1 MSSAEAVR
9 PSTAG
14 AWLQL
19 ARISNTPTVVSN
31 TVAGAVLASA
41 TADAATVAL
50 VAVAMALFY
59 TAGMILNDVLD
70 LEVDRVE
77 RPERPLPSGVVSRQ
91 AAITAVAALFAIALA
106 LLLVEGLEPF
116 LAGIGLA
123 ALIVLY
129 DSWHKGNA
137 LSPVLMGGCRA
148 LVYVVAA
155 LAVTASVAL
164 EVWTAALVLLLYIV
178 GLTQVAKAEARLWR
192 PRPTGH
198 SVSSDGPSGTHRL
211 LSAWPLAAVLAAIGY
226 WVGWVDSVWM
236 ALLLVAFAA
245 WVLRALW
252 LVRGPRR
259 IGEGVVSLIAGVSLF
274 DALAV
279 SSAGGSV
286 AAVAVCIACFFVTI
300 GLQTKIAGT

>member
-1 MSSAEAVR
+1 MSSAEVAT

-31 TVAGAVLASA
+31 TVAGAVLAS
-41 TADAATVAL
+41 TAAEAGTVAA

-70 LEVDRVE
+70 FEVDRVQ
-77 RPERPLPSGVVSRQ
+77 RPERPLPSGVVSRR
-91 AAITAVAALFAIALA
+91 AAVTAVAALFAIGEA
-106 LLLVEGLEPF
+106 LLLVEGIEPF
-116 LAGIGLA
+116 LAGLGLV

-164 EVWTAALVLLLYIV
+164 EVWTAAGVLLLYIV
-178 GLTQVAKAEARLWR
+178 GLTQVAKAE
-192 PRPTGH
+192 G
-198 SVSSDGPSGTHRL
+198 GGL
-211 LSAWPLAAVLAAIGY
+211 LAAWPLAAVLAAIGY

-236 ALLLVAFAA
+236 ALLLLAFAA
-245 WVLRALW
+245 WVWRALW
-252 LVRGPRR
+252 LVRVPRR
-259 IGEGVVSLIAGVSLF
+259 IGQGVVSLIAGVALF

-279 SSAGGSV
+279 ASAGGGI
-286 AAVAVCIACFFVTI
+286 APVAVCLACFLVTI

>member
-9 PSTAG
+9 PSAAG

-31 TVAGAVLASA
+31 AVAGAVLAS
-41 TADAATVAL
+41 TAAEVGTVAV
-50 VAVAMALFY
+50 VAAAMALFY
-59 TAGMILNDVLD
+59 TAGMVLNDVLD
-70 LEVDRVE
+70 EAVDRVE
-77 RPERPLPSGVVSRQ
+77 RPERPIPSGAVSRQ
-91 AAITAVAALFAIALA
+91 AAIAAVAALFAVGLA
-106 LLLVEGLEPF
+106 LLAVEGVEPL
-116 LAGIGLA
+116 LAGAGLV

-129 DSWHKGNA
+129 DAWHKGNA

-155 LAVTASVAL
+155 LAVAGEVEL
-164 EVWTAALVLLLYIV
+164 EVWTAAGVLLLYIV
-178 GLTQVAKAEARLWR
+178 GLTQVAKAEGR
-192 PRPTGH
+192 
-198 SVSSDGPSGTHRL
+198 SL

-245 WVLRALW
+245 WVWRALW
-252 LVRGPRR
+252 LIRGPRR
-259 IGEGVVSLIAGVSLF
+259 IGQGVVSLIAGVSLF

-279 SSAGGSV
+279 ASVGGSV
-286 AAVAVCIACFFVTI
+286 SAVAVCLAAFLVTI
-300 GLQTKIAGT
+300 ALQTKIAGT